1 MTAAVSTSVL
11 PASNLAAAPCAPP
24 AQGRGAAFAQMLDAR
39 RAEAGHEAEHA
50 EASKADQPKTEDT
63 SSTDNAQA
71 ARSADEA
78 RNRQLRAQ
86 RHAGT
91 RAPAAEGDHV
101 REPRS
106 PAEPAQPASSEEAPI
121 EADDATEEQTVDP
134 SLTDWLASLNLPPAQ
149 PASTGA
155 EAMEPAELQPRL
167 AADQTASG
175 LIEPGPDVAAATPAA
190 ERSAPRRAVGN
201 HGVTDATRRHGTED
215 LKTSRAEAR
224 TEGRE
229 GAAVPMSFQAAMEQV
244 AMPVVRANA
253 LANEMPKVDL
263 AAVAAPTTSTAA
275 PLTERPSAETTVPAV
290 VHMATPADA
299 PEFPRMLGAQLSVF
313 AKEGVQQAELHL
325 NPAEMGPI
333 SVQIALDGDSARVDF
348 GADSAATR
356 QIIESG
362 LPELAAALR
371 DAGFTLSGGGV
382 HSQAQQQGQ
391 REQQGGRAGVPA
403 DGRSTPAGD
412 LVPASRPPVRTVRA
426 GGIDLYA

>member
-11 PASNLAAAPCAPP
+11 PASNLTAAPCAP

-50 EASKADQPKTEDT
+50 EASKTEQPKTEDT

-86 RHAGT
+86 RHGGT
-91 RAPAAEGDHV
+91 RPPAAEGDHV

-106 PAEPAQPASSEEAPI
+106 PAEPAQPASSEETPI
-121 EADDATEEQTVDP
+121 KADDTTEQTVDP
-134 SLTDWLASLNLPPAQ
+134 SLTDWLALLNLPPAQ

-167 AADQTASG
+167 AADQAAGG
-175 LIEPGPDVAAATPAA
+175 LIESGPDVTAETPAA
-190 ERSAPRRAVGN
+190 ERSAPRRGVGN

-244 AMPVVRANA
+244 ATPVVRANA
-253 LANEMPKVDL
+253 LANDMPKGDL
-263 AAVAAPTTSTAA
+263 AAVAAPAMSTAG
-275 PLTERPSAETTVPAV
+275 PLTERPAAETTAPAV

-299 PEFPRMLGAQLSVF
+299 PEFPRMLGAQLSVL
-313 AKEGVQQAELHL
+313 AKDGVQQAELHL
-325 NPAEMGPI
+325 NPADMGPI

-403 DGRSTPAGD
+403 DGRSAPSGD
-412 LVPASRPPVRTVRA
+412 VVPASRAPVRTVRV